1 MKRIILVTLVLSFAV
16 IFNSCKKSNFD
27 INDNPYQI
35 TESTVDYRT
44 VLPAA
49 ESITATIVATNWRT
63 TQGWM
68 GFWAR
73 SGSYQSITDE
83 ESYNFT
89 TSFDQSNTVWA
100 NLYGNITNYNNIQ
113 VAAASKGAGIYEGI
127 ARIMK
132 AHNFG
137 ILVDLFGNIPYKD
150 ALQGVNNLTPT
161 YSKGADIY
169 KDLLLQLD
177 TAITRLKTPTTNSAD
192 KNPEIAK
199 YDLAYAGNTANWIKV
214 ANTLKL
220 RLIIHAADVPGF
232 PVAAEYAKIVA
243 NGGGFLNAG
252 ENLQIN
258 PGYSASKPNPYY
270 RQYVTNEGGTAA
282 PGGDVTKAS
291 AYAVGPLGT
300 NPNFASGYYGYNG
313 DPRISR
319 FYVAGALGL
328 RGIPYGEVSGANTD
342 NVGANLASVG
352 GPGLVPTGS
361 SSRAWIMTSVESL
374 FLQAEAKHRNII
386 PGGPGTATAQVNAAI
401 TESFVWLGLTAA
413 AASSYISGNTG
424 YADVDYAYASS
435 NPAVIPAGG
444 PQAGLYTIISQR
456 WFALNAI
463 ASYEVWTDYRRTDIK
478 YGVASGYPAG
488 PPLSIIPSRTSN
500 KIPVRFLYPQTEYNF
515 NAANVAG
522 EGTVNQFNS
531 RIFWDLN

>member
-1 MKRIILVTLVLSFAV
+1 MKRIILVAIVLVFAV
-16 IFNSCKKSNFD
+16 VFYSCKKSIFD
-27 INDNPYQI
+27 VNDNPYQI

-44 VLPAA
+44 VLPASQA
-49 ESITATIVATNWRT
+49 TTATIVATSWRSV
-63 TQGWM
+63 QGWM
-68 GFWAR
+68 GYWAR

-89 TSFDQSNTVWA
+89 TSFDQSNALWSS
-100 NLYGNITNYNNIQ
+100 LYGNITNYNNIQ
-113 VAAASKGAGIYEGI
+113 QAAAAKGAGIYEGI

-137 ILVDLFGNIPYKD
+137 ILVDLFGNVPYTE
-150 ALQGVNNLTPT
+150 ALQGVNNLTPK
-161 YSKGADIY
+161 YSKGIDIY

-177 TAITRLKTPTTNSAD
+177 TAITRLKTPATNNAD

-199 YDLAYAGNTANWIKV
+199 YDLAFAGNTASWIKV

-220 RLIIHAADVPGF
+220 RLIVHAASVPGF

-243 NGGGFLNAG
+243 NAGGFLNAG

-300 NPNFASGYYGYNG
+300 NPNFANGIYGYNG
-313 DPRISR
+313 DPRAAR

-328 RGIPYGEVSGANTD
+328 RGIPYGEISGANTD
-342 NVGANLASVG
+342 NVGGNLASVG
-352 GPGLVPTGS
+352 GPGLVPAGAA
-361 SSRAWIMTSVESL
+361 SRAWIMTSVESL
-374 FLQAEAKHRNII
+374 FLQAEAKERNII
-386 PGGPGTATAQVNAAI
+386 PGGPGTAGTQLTNAI
-401 TESFVWLGLTAA
+401 NESFVWLGLTVTDAA
-413 AASSYISGNTG
+413 NYIAGNNPS
-424 YADVDYAYASS
+424 ADVNYGVTAG
-435 NPAVIPAGG
+435 IPASG
-444 PQAGLYTIISQR
+444 PQAGLYTIIHQK
-456 WFALNAI
+456 WYALNSI
-463 ASYEVWTDYRRTDIK
+463 APYEVWTDYRRTDITL
-478 YGVASGYPAG
+478 GVATGFQAG

-515 NAANVAG
+515 NAGNVAG
-522 EGTVNQFNS
+522 EGTVNQFTS

>member
-1 MKRIILVTLVLSFAV
+1 MKKIILIAFVLTLT
-16 IFNSCKKSNFD
+16 IGFNSCKKSNFA

-49 ESITATIVATNWRT
+49 QATTAAIVASNWRAV
-63 TQGWM
+63 QGWM

-89 TSFDQSNTVWA
+89 TSFDQSNAMWA

-113 VAAASKGAGIYEGI
+113 NAAAAKGAGVYEGI

-137 ILVDLFGNIPYKD
+137 LLVDIFGNIPYND
-150 ALQGVNNLTPT
+150 ALKGVDNLIPK
-161 YSKGADIY
+161 YSKGIDVY

-177 TAITRLKTPTTNSAD
+177 TAIIRLKTPATNNAD

-199 YDLAYAGNTANWIKV
+199 FDLAYAGNTANWIKV

-232 PVAAEYAKIVA
+232 PVATEYAKIVA
-243 NGGGFLNAG
+243 NAGGFLGAG

-258 PGYSASKPNPYY
+258 PGYTSAKPNPYY

-291 AYAVGPLGT
+291 AYAIGPLGT
-300 NPNFASGYYGYNG
+300 NPAGAGGIYGYNG
-313 DPRISR
+313 DPRAAR

-342 NVGANLASVG
+342 NIGSNLASLG
-352 GPGLVPTGS
+352 GPGLVPAGAA
-361 SSRAWIMTSVESL
+361 SRAWIMTSVESL
-374 FLQAEAKHRNII
+374 FLQAEAKERNII
-386 PGGPGTATAQVNAAI
+386 SGGAGTASAQLTAAI
-401 TESFVWLGLTAA
+401 NESFVWLGLTATQ
-413 AASSYISGNTG
+413 AASYVSGNFPS
-424 YADVDYAYASS
+424 ADVNYGVTAG
-435 NPAVIPAGG
+435 IPASG
-444 PQAGLYTIISQR
+444 PQAGLYTIIHQK
-456 WFALNAI
+456 WYALNAI
-463 ASYEVWTDYRRTDIK
+463 APYEVWTDYRRTDITL
-478 YGVASGYPAG
+478 GVSTGFPAG
-488 PPLSIIPSRTSN
+488 PPLSVIPSRTSN
-500 KIPVRFLYPQTEYNF
+500 KIPVRMLYPQTEYNF

-522 EGTVNQFNS
+522 EGTINQFTS
-531 RIFWDLN
+531 KIFWDLN

>member
-1 MKRIILVTLVLSFAV
+1 MKRIVLVALVLTLAVSFYG
-16 IFNSCKKSNFD
+16 CKKSNFA

-49 ESITATIVATNWRT
+49 QSTTAAIVATSWRAV
-63 TQGWM
+63 QGWM
-68 GFWAR
+68 GYWAR

-89 TSFDQSNTVWA
+89 TSFDQSNGLWSS
-100 NLYGNITNYNNIQ
+100 LYGNITNYNNIQ
-113 VAAASKGAGIYEGI
+113 LAAAKKGAGIYEGI

-137 ILVDLFGNIPYKD
+137 ILVDLFGNIPYTD
-150 ALQGVNNLTPT
+150 ALQGVNNLTPK
-161 YSKGADIY
+161 YSKGLDIY

-177 TAITRLKTPTTNSAD
+177 TAITRLSTTATNNAD

-199 YDLAYAGNTANWIKV
+199 FDLAYAGNTASWIRV

-220 RLIIHAADVPGF
+220 RLIVHAASVPGF
-232 PVAAEYAKIVA
+232 PVTAEYAKIVA
-243 NGGGFLNAG
+243 NGVGFLNAG
-252 ENLQIN
+252 QNLQIN

-291 AYAVGPLGT
+291 AYAIGPLGT
-300 NPNFASGYYGYNG
+300 NPNFANGLYGYNG
-313 DPRISR
+313 DPREAR
-319 FYVAGALGL
+319 FYVAGALGF
-328 RGIPYGEVSGANTD
+328 RGIPYGEVSGANSD

-352 GPGLVPTGS
+352 GPGLVPAGAA
-361 SSRAWIMTSVESL
+361 SRAWIMTSVESL
-374 FLQAEAKHRNII
+374 FLQAEAKERGII
-386 PGGPGTATAQVNAAI
+386 AGGGPGTAATETTNAI
-401 TESFVWLGLTAA
+401 TESFVWLGLTAGQA
-413 AASSYISGNTG
+413 ASYISGNFPS
-424 YADVDYAYASS
+424 ADVNYG
-435 NPAVIPAGG
+435 VIAGIPSTG
-444 PQAGLYTIISQR
+444 PQAGLYTIIHQK
-456 WFALNAI
+456 WYALNSI
-463 ASYEVWTDYRRTDIK
+463 APCEVWTDYRRTDITL
-478 YGVASGYPAG
+478 GVSTGYPAG

-515 NAANVAG
+515 NATNVAG
-522 EGTVNQFNS
+522 EGTVNQFTS
-531 RIFWDLN
+531 KIFWDLN